1 MFLSISQHHLTRLGR
16 SGCTEYEG
24 HKGSRALVFQHTRS
38 ARRGD
43 GRTLASTQDASP
55 GRAIEGTVEI
65 IKIGQPTVTSSASA
79 SGFWDPFK
87 WPVHVA
93 AARYSVRHRGT
104 SSAPAARG
112 GGARRCRA
120 RGTLAGCPCT
130 IPRRLARR
138 ERATRPACDQ
148 PDRRSTTT
156 PRGRHASRRAIWRPA
171 SARGEHRVAASGAVG
186 ELQIVCARNKSREN
200 GVSTHECSDISE

>member
-65 IKIGQPTVTSSASA
+65 IEIGHPSDEQCLGEWLLGPVQVACPRRRRALQRAVPRHEQCSCCQRRRHPATPRA
-79 SGFWDPFK
+79 WDLGRV
-87 WPVHVA
+87 PVHHPTAPHAPGARDSISLA
-93 AARYSVRHRGT
+93 AA
-104 SSAPAARG
+104 P
-112 GGARRCRA
+112 
-120 RGTLAGCPCT
+120 P
-130 IPRRLARR
+130 PRRAAGTRHGGHLA
-138 ERATRPACDQ
+138 A
-148 PDRRSTTT
+148 
-156 PRGRHASRRAIWRPA
+156 G
-171 SARGEHRVAASGAVG
+171 
-186 ELQIVCARNKSREN
+186 
-200 GVSTHECSDISE
+200 ECSR